1 MIGSHLEIGGRGS
14 FEIGRPRS
22 RGWNNFRRR
31 MTRGVRGLKNW
42 TIFMDVI
49 YVSSL
54 KLTVQIQLALSPCN
68 PFLINDHNMTSNS
81 VDKCFEVLNVKPEVK
96 LRFKTIN

>member
-1 MIGSHLEIGGRGS
+1 METGGRGS
-14 FEIGRPRS
+14 FETGCPRS
-22 RGWNNFRRR
+22 RGWNNFRCR
-31 MTRGVRGLKNW
+31 MTRRVSGLENW
-42 TIFMDVI
+42 KIFMDVI

-68 PFLINDHNMTSNS
+68 PVLINNHNMTGNS